1 MLNRTR
7 LLGMGICAFAL
18 ACDALPKFQF
28 RLQSEIQRE
37 FHVTSALVMVVDT
50 TNMIVA
56 IFDDAHAAWALK
68 DRAAFEE
75 QVAYYAVTHY
85 QRTKL
90 KSVGVVVGRAS
101 RRGTD
106 RDPEPT
112 VFLPEYH
119 TDGSVRLALIPSR
132 RMRVTPTQR
141 DR

>member
-1 MLNRTR
+1 MPNRIH
-7 LLGMGICAFAL
+7 LLCVGIGAL
-18 ACDALPKFQF
+18 ALGCDALPKVQFQ
-28 RLQSEIQRE
+28 LQSAIQQE

-56 IFDDAHAAWALK
+56 IFDDAHAASEPK

-75 QVAYYAVTHY
+75 QVAHYTVTHY
-85 QRTKL
+85 QRAKL

-101 RRGTD
+101 RRATD

-119 TDGSVRLALIPSR
+119 ADGSVRLALVPSR
-132 RMRVTPTQR
+132 RGQ
-141 DR
+141 

>member
-1 MLNRTR
+1 
-7 LLGMGICAFAL
+7 
-18 ACDALPKFQF
+18 
-28 RLQSEIQRE
+28 
-37 FHVTSALVMVVDT
+37 MVVDT

-56 IFDDAHAAWALK
+56 IFDDAHAASELK

-75 QVAYYAVTHY
+75 QVARYAVTHY
-85 QRTKL
+85 PRAKL

-119 TDGSVRLALIPSR
+119 ADGSVRLALVPSR
-132 RMRVTPTQR
+132 RGRP
-141 DR
+141 